1 MTQPFANWTRRGDAV
16 PGEDR
21 GRLRGESTSFPYPGE
36 MREEARGL
44 RGEALRVRGA
54 ARVAP
59 RGLREAEREP
69 ERVEERGMMN
79 SRTAVCALQQSE
91 LQCSTRRV

>member
-1 MTQPFANWTRRGDAV
+1 MPRPPLGRAEVLSPAAGRAGRAEDVASLEASAV
-16 PGEDR
+16 PED
-21 GRLRGESTSFPYPGE
+21 
-36 MREEARGL
+36 EAL

-54 ARVAP
+54 ARVAL
-59 RGLREAEREP
+59 RGLRESAREP

-79 SRTAVCALQQSE
+79 SWTAVCALQQSE